1 MAGTKVVSIDNW
13 KNFHDHEQG
22 PVSKLMITE
31 LSDDIMMNTLDKY
44 KDAAAE
50 IQRLLLDTHDKGER
64 FRAYGAAWSLSGLPY
79 QKDRMHF
86 NAAMNLRWAIR
97 KDWYDPDTHYEDA
110 QLCFFQCGNTIK
122 EVSALLKRL
131 GKSLPTSGESN
142 GQTIAGAISTGVHG
156 SSIDQGGV
164 QDAVVGLNLIIGPNP
179 EDIVYLERA
188 SKPALSNEFS
198 EFIGARLIRDDEIFN
213 AALVGLG
220 AFGFIHGVVLKSV
233 DMFYLKRYT
242 KEMEREEALQL
253 AETLD
258 FSDTTLIEEQGHGT
272 RPYFFMFYI
281 NPYRKKG
288 EEFVAEMMF
297 KVPKPQEGDGTR
309 RPIPRV
315 KTLRFKELTTLLS
328 WYASH
333 INKGLTAILGLLQ
346 QGIFPKEENDGEVGT
361 VAEHFWDSS
370 YQGKVL
376 AVSFGL
382 AQQDIRQAIG
392 ILTDLMRTD
401 GPIPALAGIRFV
413 KGGDAT
419 MGFTRFQETTCIM
432 EFAGVPWKGSKHIIP
447 QNEFIQRVHDAL
459 KAAEIPF
466 THHWGK
472 MSHWAADKLVD
483 YMYGERVNRWKA
495 ARYRLISPAYREVFT
510 SEYLDMLGLSGPPT
524 KEEQD
529 EDPTA
534 IA

>member
-1 MAGTKVVSIDNW
+1 MARTKIASFDNW
-13 KNFHDHEQG
+13 KNYHDHEQG
-22 PVSKLMITE
+22 PVTQMMSTE

-50 IQRLLLDTHDKGER
+50 IQGLLKAAHDSGER
-64 FRAYGAAWSLSGLPY
+64 FRAFGAAWSLSSIPY

-86 NAAMNLRWAIR
+86 NGAMNLRWAIR
-97 KDWYDPDTHYEDA
+97 NTWYDANTAYADS
-110 QLCFFQCGNTIK
+110 QLFLFQCGNTIK
-122 EVSALLKRL
+122 EVSALMKRL

-156 SSIDQGGV
+156 SSIDQGGI
-164 QDAVVGLNLIIGPNP
+164 QDSVVGLNLIIGPNP
-179 EDIVYLERA
+179 EDIVYVERA
-188 SKPALSNEFS
+188 SKPALSPEFS
-198 EFIGARLIRDDEIFN
+198 QFIGTRLIRDDEIFN

-233 DMFYLKRYT
+233 DLFYLKRYT
-242 KEMEREEALQL
+242 KKMDREEALQL

-258 FSDTTLIEEQGHGT
+258 FSNTTLIKEHGYGT
-272 RPYFFMFYI
+272 RPYFLVLYI
-281 NPYRKKG
+281 NPYRKGG

-297 KVPKPQEGDGTR
+297 KVPKPGDGEVVR
-309 RPIPRV
+309 KPIPRV
-315 KTLRFKELTTLLS
+315 KKFRFKELTTLLS
-328 WYASH
+328 WYASQV
-333 INKGLTAILGLLQ
+333 NVGLPSLLSQLQ

-382 AQQDIRQAIG
+382 AQSDIRKAIG
-392 ILTDLMRTD
+392 ILTDLMRTE

-413 KGGDAT
+413 KGGEAT
-419 MGFTRFQETTCIM
+419 LGFTRFEQTCIM
-432 EFAGVPWKGSKHIIP
+432 EFAGVPWKESNHIIA
-447 QNEFIQRVHDAL
+447 QNDFIQELHDRL
-459 KAAEIPF
+459 KAANIPF

-472 MSHWAADKLVD
+472 MSHWAADGLVN
-483 YMYGERVNRWKA
+483 YMYGERLERWKG
-495 ARYRLISPAYREVFT
+495 ARYKLLNPGYREVFT
-510 SEYLDMLGLSGPPT
+510 SEYLDMLGLSGPPA
-524 KEEQD
+524 KDEPN
-529 EDPTA
+529 EDP